1 MARTKLPDDFL
12 TGLRESY
19 KYFFYRVLLDERHS
33 SARMSCALA
42 IAKMI
47 QKAWPF
53 VCKHNLLLGN
63 NDHLNILCHSLFD
76 KYESLEVPT
85 ADVILEELRNP
96 IYRPNIDDISRVF
109 VRMADAWIGR
119 TSNPDSGWVHSSSYT
134 STNLFP
140 YFLETVDGSE
150 IICFNDSWI
159 SYVDTCDGTE
169 TEYEKAF
176 HSFMQKRNRTAF
188 KRYLDSI
195 SVVRRAVESS
205 GDVTPV
211 GMSPETFSVLERIP
225 IDFLN
230 REPKIIERN
239 PGLEYL
245 KNNPQPDILY
255 LGDLFKVSMRKRV
268 TINSLKKYV
277 QDEAERLVKAF
288 KYYTELPSIP
298 HDVIPGAPMGYAV
311 RDFIHEYIDRLSER
325 NEFLIPRERERRNVR
340 LKVFSTLYDDRIIV
354 SATRND
360 LADELGLHP
369 ERIRQLQQGSNS
381 TVGIE
386 SCSQILQG
394 TMISEDFIVN
404 PFFQADYID
413 FQASNFQAERQDAFD
428 SKLGLFDDKT
438 RAFLLAV
445 MGLRQTD
452 TIRYIEPFIIKGE
465 NITVINKNIA
475 SIMKYFNDT
484 LYYVSIEDEVIT
496 FMKEQLHLEY
506 EVIDVIVEIIR
517 HSELFECDPFGC
529 EDRFRLKWKH
539 LLTDP
544 ARLARILSDAGTP
557 MHFTA
562 VFDEYQRRATACNMD
577 MKSSDELTHFRHP
590 YIKTLGKMGIWEYS
604 EDTAKKKSN
613 AGTLREVIEEFIIDN
628 GGVTNVS
635 AVMNLL
641 ESLSL
646 PNNERSIKTYLSSLC
661 WSVRF
666 TDTYVHRS
674 FEHLFEQYNIHPS
687 KLNDSSVV
695 IPSVV
700 KMLIHNGGTGTIRMA
715 VDAYK
720 EETGNSIRE
729 TSLRMMLSKFEDII
743 AYESDGKRV
752 TLRLLIPFS
761 EADKIDYNRM
771 SEIQMPEFYIKI
783 MDSVTNQLEAAPE
796 HCMKLSSALK
806 EALEYVPRDKHK
818 NIVYKII
825 PRMENVIVYE
835 VDGKKFIRLK

>member
-33 SARMSCALA
+33 SARMSCTLA

-53 VCKHNLLLGN
+53 VCEHNLLLGN
-63 NDHLNILCHSLFD
+63 NDHLDILCHSLFD
-76 KYESLEVPT
+76 KYDSLEVPT
-85 ADVILEELRNP
+85 ADFILEELSNP
-96 IYRPNIDDISRVF
+96 IYRLNIDDVSRVF

-119 TSNPDSGWVHSSSYT
+119 TSNPDSGWVHSSFYT

-150 IICFNDSWI
+150 IICLNDSWI
-159 SYVDTCDGTE
+159 SYVDSCDGTE

-195 SVVRRAVESS
+195 SVVRRADESS

-211 GMSPETFSVLERIP
+211 GMSPETFSVLESIP

-245 KNNPQPDILY
+245 KNKPQPDILY
-255 LGDLFKVSMRKRV
+255 LGDLFKVSMRKRL

-340 LKVFSTLYDDRIIV
+340 LKIFSTLYDDRIIV

-369 ERIRQLQQGSNS
+369 ERIRQLQQGSDS

-394 TMISEDFIVN
+394 AMISEDFIVN
-404 PFFQADYID
+404 PFFQSDYID

-428 SKLGLFDDKT
+428 SKLGIFDDKT

-484 LYYVSIEDEVIT
+484 LHFVSIEDEVIP

-506 EVIDVIVEIIR
+506 KVIDVIVEIIR

-529 EDRFRLKWKH
+529 GVRFRLKWEH
-539 LLTDP
+539 LFTDP
-544 ARLARILSDAGTP
+544 ARLARILSDAGEP

-562 VFDEYQRRATACNMD
+562 VFDEYQRRAMEFNMD
-577 MKSSDELTHFRHP
+577 IKSVDELTHFRHP
-590 YIKTLGKMGIWEYS
+590 YIKTLGKLGIWEYS
-604 EDTAKKKSN
+604 EEANKSKN
-613 AGTLREVIEEFIIDN
+613 SASALRDVIEQFVIDN
-628 GGVTNVS
+628 GGVTTVS
-635 AVMNLL
+635 AVMNYLA
-641 ESLSL
+641 SLSL
-646 PNNERSIKTYLSSLC
+646 PNNERSIKTYLSTIC

-666 TDTYVHRS
+666 SETYVHRS
-674 FEHLFEQYNIHPS
+674 YEHLFDQYNIRPA

-700 KMLIHNGGTGTIRMA
+700 RMLVRNGGVGTIRMA
-715 VDAYK
+715 IDAYK
-720 EETGNSIRE
+720 EESGNGLRDS
-729 TSLRMMLSKFEDII
+729 SLRMMLAKFDDVI
-743 AYESDGKRV
+743 AYESEGRRV
-752 TLRLLIPFS
+752 TLRLLIPF
-761 EADKIDYNRM
+761 EDIDKIDYDRM
-771 SEIQMPEFYIKI
+771 ADSQMPEFYTKI
-783 MDSVTNQLEAAPE
+783 MDSVTSQLEAIPE
-796 HCMKLSSALK
+796 HCMKLSAVFK
-806 EALEYVPRDKHK
+806 DALEYVPQDKHK

-825 PRMENVIVYE
+825 HRMDNVVVYE